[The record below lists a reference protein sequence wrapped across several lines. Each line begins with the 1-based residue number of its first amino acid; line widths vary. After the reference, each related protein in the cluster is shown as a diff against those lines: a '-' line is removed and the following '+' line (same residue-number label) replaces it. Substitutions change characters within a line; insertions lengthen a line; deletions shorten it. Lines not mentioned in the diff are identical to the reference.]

1 MADANDI
8 RNKLNLKRIW
18 DDAYYAGRRQISDAT
33 YDQLKEEIR
42 KVLENNPELKSQFW
56 EEFTATSFSRLE
68 NEFGDI
74 KHDFPM
80 MSLAKSNDINLFFKE
95 VQKWKAA
102 GAKSFIVMWKID
114 GSSSAY
120 RYRKGVLSQVLT
132 RHTGE
137 YGKDLTVTGYQI
149 EKLPKA
155 LVSVASA
162 PASDATEKA
171 WQNYI
176 NRYEVRGEMV
186 IREEDFNR
194 INQEREAKGLEPYQ
208 NARNAAAGVSQT
220 KDAEKI
226 RDLHLSMI
234 AYDVLSQDVNF
245 TTHEEKLIWL
255 DDRNFSTVEYTKV
268 PISVTIEQITEIF
281 AKFEKRRFNLGY
293 EVDGLVAMVNE
304 MDVREKLG
312 IKSNTPEYA
321 FAFKFKDIEIEF
333 EIDDSEFEDGIEWC
347 FGSTGVITPRA
358 HLKENPRS
366 MEILGVSIRHS
377 TLHNVAELKRVG
389 WKKGSKLAIVK
400 RAGLVI
406 PKVVEI
412 PPCENQSEEYPEP
425 PAKCPCC
432 GGKTGFKGEIFQC
445 LNDDCDGKSFNRIL
459 RFIGSMEIDDIGET
473 TLLKIVEDGLVNG
486 LQDLYKLTPEQLI
499 NLERLG
505 ESSANKIVKNIQASR
520 KQPTWRVLAGLMI
533 RGLGTTTSKACAVKW
548 PTLADFIEKVNYD
561 DLCSLDKVGDIV
573 ANNILDG
580 VNREEMRNIISGLIF
595 EGIGMTVETK
605 PIQIQGALTGKTF
618 CLTGSPE
625 LDGQKVKKA
634 IVEKMITDAG
644 GIIASMGKGLT
655 YLVAGPDSIAE
666 GSNKLEKAKKQG
678 TLVITADELKEMIA
692 NGK

>member
-1 MADANDI
+1 MDKQTI
-8 RNKLNLKRIW
+8 RQKLDVKRIW
-18 DDAYYAGRRQISDAT
+18 DDAYYGGRRIISDAT
-33 YDQLKEEIR
+33 YDALKEEIR
-42 KVLENNPELKSQFW
+42 QALEADPALNAEFFA
-56 EEFTATSFSRLE
+56 EFTATSFSRLE
-68 NEFGDI
+68 NTFGDI

-80 MSLAKSNDINLFFKE
+80 MSLAKSNDISLFFKE
-95 VQKWKAA
+95 IQKWKAA
-102 GAKSFIVMWKID
+102 GAKSFILMWKID

-120 RYRKGVLSQVLT
+120 RYRDEVLAQVLT

-149 EKLPKA
+149 ENLPKSIA
-155 LVSVASA
+155 GSFSK
-162 PASDATEKA
+162 DD
-171 WQNYI
+171 
-176 NRYEVRGEMV
+176 RFEVRGEMV

-234 AYDVLSQDVNF
+234 AYDVLSQDVDF
-245 TTHEEKLIWL
+245 LSHEEKLEWL
-255 DDRNFSTVEYTKV
+255 KDQGFDTVEYQLIPTDW
-268 PISVTIEQITEIF
+268 SVNMYEALF
-281 AKFEKRRFNLGY
+281 AQYELRRFTLGY

-304 MDVREKLG
+304 LSVREKLG

-321 FAFKFKDIEIEF
+321 FAFKFKDVEIEF
-333 EIDDSEFEDGIEWC
+333 EIDDSEFEDGVEWC

-377 TLHNVAELKRVG
+377 TLHNIAELKRVG

-412 PPCENQSEEYPEP
+412 PPCDGQSDEYPQP

-432 GGKTGFKGEIFQC
+432 GGETGFKGEIFQC

-473 TLLKIVEDGLVNG
+473 TLLKIVDDGLVKG
-486 LQDLYKLTPEQLI
+486 PQDLYQLTVDQLM

-505 ESSANKIVKNIQASR
+505 ESSATKIVKNIQNSR

-533 RGLGTTTSKACAVKW
+533 RGLGNTTSKACVTKW
-548 PTLADFIEKVNYD
+548 PTLADFLEKVNYD
-561 DLCSLDKVGDIV
+561 DLCSLEKVGDVV
-573 ANNILDG
+573 ATNILAG
-580 VNREEMRNIISGLIF
+580 VNRDEMRNIIAGLIF
-595 EGIGMTVETK
+595 EGVGMTVEVK
-605 PIQIQGALTGKTF
+605 PAEIQGPLTGKSF

-644 GIIASMGKGLT
+644 GTIASMGKGLT

-678 TLVITADELKEMIA
+678 TKVITADQLKEMI
-692 NGK
+692 NG

>member
-1 MADANDI
+1 MNI
-8 RNKLNLKRIW
+8 EQVKQKLALKRIW
-18 DDAYYAGRRQISDAT
+18 DDAYYAGRRLISDAT
-33 YDQLKEEIR
+33 YDVNKSEIEAALKFLISDTNSL
-42 KVLENNPELKSQFW
+42 VGPEYHDTLHEMWK
-56 EEFTATSFSRLE
+56 EFTATSFSKLE
-68 NEFGDI
+68 NLGGDI

-80 MSLAKSNDINLFFKE
+80 MSLAKSNDIALFFKE

-120 RYRKGVLSQVLT
+120 RYRDEVLAQVLT

-149 EKLPKA
+149 ENLPK
-155 LVSVASA
+155 SISC
-162 PASDATEKA
+162 SFERGD
-171 WQNYI
+171 
-176 NRYEVRGEMV
+176 RFEVRGEMV
-186 IREEDFNR
+186 IREEDFAK

-226 RDLHLSMI
+226 RELHLSMI
-234 AYDVLSQDVNF
+234 AYDVLSQDVDF
-245 TTHEEKLIWL
+245 ATHEEKLEWL
-255 DDRNFSTVEYTKV
+255 KDQGFTVVGYTKL
-268 PISVTIEQITEIF
+268 PIDTSLERLTAYFNARDGE
-281 AKFEKRRFNLGY
+281 RFQLGY

-304 MDVREKLG
+304 LDVREKLG

-321 FAFKFKDIEIEF
+321 FAFKFKDVEIEF

-377 TLHNVAELKRVG
+377 TLHNIAEMKRVG

-412 PPCENQSEEYPEP
+412 PPCDGQSDEYPAP

-432 GGKTGFKGEIFQC
+432 GEPTGFKGEIYQC
-445 LNDDCDGKSFNRIL
+445 LNDDCEGKSFNRIL
-459 RFIGSMEIDDIGET
+459 RFIGSMEIDDVGET
-473 TLLKIVEDGLVNG
+473 TLLKIVEDGLVSG
-486 LQDLYKLTPEQLI
+486 PQDLYKLTIDQLM

-505 ESSANKIVKNIQASR
+505 ESSATKIVKNIQASR
-520 KQPTWRVLAGLMI
+520 KQPTWRVMAGLMI
-533 RGLGTTTSKACAVKW
+533 RGLGNTTSKACAKKW
-548 PTLADFIEKVNYD
+548 PTLSEFLEQVNYD
-561 DLCSLDKVGDIV
+561 DLCSLDKVGDVV
-573 ANNILDG
+573 ANNILQGID
-580 VNREEMRNIISGLIF
+580 RDEMRNIMAGLIF
-595 EGIGMTVETK
+595 EGVGQTK
-605 PIQIQGALTGKTF
+605 EEAPVQIQGSLTGMSF

-625 LDGQKVKKA
+625 LEGQKVKKA

-644 GIIASMGKGLT
+644 GTIASMGKGLT

-678 TLVITADELKEMIA
+678 TLVITADELVKLI
-692 NGK
+692 G

>member
-1 MADANDI
+1 MDKQTIRQKLDI
-8 RNKLNLKRIW
+8 KRIW
-18 DDAYYAGRRQISDAT
+18 DDAYYGGRRIISDAT
-33 YDQLKEEIR
+33 YDVLKEEIR
-42 KVLENNPELKSQFW
+42 QALEADPALNAEFSA
-56 EEFTATSFSRLE
+56 EFTATSFSRLE
-68 NEFGDI
+68 NTFGDI

-80 MSLAKSNDINLFFKE
+80 MSLAKSNDINLFFRE

-102 GAKSFIVMWKID
+102 GAKSFILMWKID

-120 RYRKGVLSQVLT
+120 RYRDEVLAQVLT

-149 EKLPKA
+149 ENLPK
-155 LVSVASA
+155 SITGSF
-162 PASDATEKA
+162 SKDD
-171 WQNYI
+171 
-176 NRYEVRGEMV
+176 RFEVRGEMV

-234 AYDVLSQDVNF
+234 AYDVLSQDVDF
-245 TTHEEKLIWL
+245 LSHEEKLEWL
-255 DDRNFSTVEYTKV
+255 KDQGFDTVEYQLIPTDW
-268 PISVTIEQITEIF
+268 SVNMYEALF
-281 AKFEKRRFNLGY
+281 AQYELRRFTLGY

-304 MDVREKLG
+304 LSVREKLG

-321 FAFKFKDIEIEF
+321 FAFKFKDVEIEF
-333 EIDDSEFEDGIEWC
+333 EIDDSEFEDGVEWC

-377 TLHNVAELKRVG
+377 TLHNIAELKRVG

-412 PPCENQSEEYPEP
+412 PPCDSQSDEYPQP

-432 GGKTGFKGEIFQC
+432 GGETGFKGEIFQC

-473 TLLKIVEDGLVNG
+473 TLLKIVDDGLVKG
-486 LQDLYKLTPEQLI
+486 PQDLYQLTVDQLM

-505 ESSANKIVKNIQASR
+505 ESSATKIVKNIQNSR

-533 RGLGTTTSKACAVKW
+533 RGLGNTTSKACATKW
-548 PTLADFIEKVNYD
+548 PTLADFLEKVNYD
-561 DLCSLDKVGDIV
+561 DLCSLEKVGDVV
-573 ANNILDG
+573 ATNILAG
-580 VNREEMRNIISGLIF
+580 VNRDEMRNIIAGLIF
-595 EGIGMTVETK
+595 EGVGMTVEAK
-605 PIQIQGALTGKTF
+605 PAEIQGPLTGKSF

-644 GIIASMGKGLT
+644 GTIASMGKGLT

-678 TLVITADELKEMIA
+678 TEVITADQLKEMI
-692 NGK
+692 NG

>member
-1 MADANDI
+1 MDAKTV
-8 RNKLNLKRIW
+8 RQKLDLKRIW
-18 DDAYYAGRRQISDAT
+18 DDAYYAGRRNISDAT
-33 YDQLKEEIR
+33 YDQLKDEIR
-42 KVLENNPELKSQFW
+42 EALEADLNLKSEFW
-56 EEFTATSFSRLE
+56 AEFTATSFSRLE
-68 NEFGDI
+68 NTFGDI

-102 GAKSFIVMWKID
+102 GAKSFILMWKID

-120 RYRKGVLSQVLT
+120 RYRDAVLAQVLT

-149 EKLPKA
+149 ENLPKNLNRLDKDLTA
-155 LVSVASA
+155 IVDS
-162 PASDATEKA
+162 
-171 WQNYI
+171 
-176 NRYEVRGEMV
+176 NRYEVRGEMI

-234 AYDVLSQDVNF
+234 AYDVLSQDVDF
-245 TTHEEKLIWL
+245 ATHEEKLEWL
-255 DDRNFSTVEYTKV
+255 KDQGFDVVGYTKL
-268 PISVTIEQITEIF
+268 PIDTSLERLTAYFNARDGE
-281 AKFEKRRFNLGY
+281 RFQLGY

-321 FAFKFKDIEIEF
+321 FAFKFKDVEIEF
-333 EIDDSEFEDGIEWC
+333 EIDDSEYEDGIEWC

-358 HLKENPRS
+358 HFKENPRS

-377 TLHNVAELKRVG
+377 TLHNIAELKRIG

-406 PKVVEI
+406 PKVVEV
-412 PPCENQSEEYPEP
+412 PPCEGQSAEYPQP

-432 GGKTGFKGEIFQC
+432 GGETGFKGEIFQC

-473 TLLKIVEDGLVNG
+473 TLLKIVDDGLVKG
-486 LQDLYKLTPEQLI
+486 PADLYKLTVDQLM

-505 ESSANKIVKNIQASR
+505 ESSATKIVNNIQASR
-520 KQPTWRVLAGLMI
+520 KQPLWRVLAGLMI
-533 RGLGTTTSKACAVKW
+533 RGLGNTTSKQIAEVY
-548 PTLADFIEKVNYD
+548 PTILEFSIKATPD
-561 DLCSLDKVGDIV
+561 DLKKLDKVGDIV
-573 ANNILDG
+573 ADNICRG
-580 VNREEMRNIISGLIF
+580 KNRGPMQDIINALVD
-595 EGIGMTVETK
+595 EGIGMTVAEK
-605 PIQIQGALTGKTF
+605 PVQIQGPLTGMSF

-625 LDGQKVKKA
+625 IDGQKVKKA
-634 IVEKMITDAG
+634 IVEQMIIDSG
-644 GIIASMGKGLT
+644 GSIASMGKGLT
-655 YLVAGPDSIAE
+655 YLIAGPDSIAE

-678 TLVITADELKEMIA
+678 TKVITADELKNLLMKEI
-692 NGK
+692 

>member
-1 MADANDI
+1 MDAKTV
-8 RNKLNLKRIW
+8 RQKLDLKRIW
-18 DDAYYAGRRQISDAT
+18 DDAYYAGRRLISDAT
-33 YDQLKEEIR
+33 YDLLKDEIR
-42 KVLENNPELKSQFW
+42 EALEADANLKAEFGA
-56 EEFTATSFSRLE
+56 EFTATSFSRLE
-68 NEFGDI
+68 NTFGDI

-120 RYRKGVLSQVLT
+120 RYHDEVLAQVLT

-149 EKLPKA
+149 ENLPKSIA
-155 LVSVASA
+155 CSFSKG
-162 PASDATEKA
+162 D
-171 WQNYI
+171 
-176 NRYEVRGEMV
+176 RFEVRGEMV

-234 AYDVLSQDVNF
+234 AYDVLSQDVDF
-245 TTHEEKLIWL
+245 ATHEEKLEWL
-255 DDRNFSTVEYTKV
+255 KDQGFDVVGYTKL
-268 PISVTIEQITEIF
+268 PIDTSLEQLTAYFNARDGE
-281 AKFEKRRFNLGY
+281 RFQLGY

-304 MDVREKLG
+304 LDVREKLG

-321 FAFKFKDIEIEF
+321 FAFKFKDVEIEF
-333 EIDDSEFEDGIEWC
+333 EIDDSEYEDGIEWC

-358 HLKENPRS
+358 HFKENPRS

-377 TLHNVAELKRVG
+377 TLHNIAELKRIG

-406 PKVVEI
+406 PKVVEV
-412 PPCENQSEEYPEP
+412 PPCDGQSNDYPQP

-432 GGKTGFKGEIFQC
+432 GGETGFKGEIFQC

-473 TLLKIVEDGLVNG
+473 TLLKIVDDGLVKG
-486 LQDLYKLTPEQLI
+486 PQDLYQLTVDQLM

-505 ESSANKIVKNIQASR
+505 ESSATKIVNNIQASR
-520 KQPTWRVLAGLMI
+520 TQPLWRVLAGLMI
-533 RGLGTTTSKACAVKW
+533 RGLGNTTSKACVTKW
-548 PTLADFIEKVNYD
+548 PTLADFLEKVNYD
-561 DLCSLDKVGDIV
+561 DLCALEKVGDVV
-573 ANNILDG
+573 ATNILAG
-580 VNREEMRNIISGLIF
+580 VNRDEMRNIIAGLIF
-595 EGIGMTVETK
+595 EGIGMTAEVK
-605 PIQIQGALTGKTF
+605 PAQIQGPLTGMSF

-644 GIIASMGKGLT
+644 GTIASMGKGLT

-678 TLVITADELKEMIA
+678 TKVITADELKELI
-692 NGK
+692 K

>member
-1 MADANDI
+1 MDAKTV
-8 RNKLNLKRIW
+8 RQKLDLKRIW
-18 DDAYYAGRRQISDAT
+18 DDAYYGGRRIISDAT
-33 YDQLKEEIR
+33 YDQLKDEIR
-42 KVLENNPELKSQFW
+42 EALEANPNLKSEFW
-56 EEFTATSFSRLE
+56 AEFTATSFSRLE
-68 NEFGDI
+68 NTFGDI

-102 GAKSFIVMWKID
+102 GAKSFILMWKID

-120 RYRKGVLSQVLT
+120 RYRDAVLAQVLT

-149 EKLPKA
+149 ENLPKS
-155 LVSVASA
+155 LYRLTVGGN
-162 PASDATEKA
+162 PIFDGH
-171 WQNYI
+171 
-176 NRYEVRGEMV
+176 RYEVRGEMV

-234 AYDVLSQDVNF
+234 AYDVLSQDVEF
-245 TTHEEKLIWL
+245 TTHDEKLEWL
-255 DDRNFSTVEYTKV
+255 KDRGFDVVEYSIV
-268 PISVTIEQITEIF
+268 PTNISVEQLQSKIDGLE
-281 AKFEKRRFNLGY
+281 ANRFDLGY

-304 MDVREKLG
+304 MDVREQLG

-333 EIDDSEFEDGIEWC
+333 EIDDSVYEDGIEWC

-358 HLKENPRS
+358 HFKENPRS

-377 TLHNVAELKRVG
+377 TLHNVAELKRIG

-412 PPCENQSEEYPEP
+412 PPCSGQSNEYPQP

-432 GGKTGFKGEIFQC
+432 GGETGFKGEIFQC

-473 TLLKIVEDGLVNG
+473 TLLKIVEDGLVKG
-486 LQDLYKLTPEQLI
+486 PQDLYRLTADQLI

-520 KQPTWRVLAGLMI
+520 TQPLWRVLAGLMV
-533 RGLGTTTSKACAVKW
+533 RGLGNTTSKACAAKW
-548 PTLADFIEKVNYD
+548 PTLFKFFNNVSYEE
-561 DLCSLDKVGDIV
+561 LCAIDKVGDIV
-573 ANNILDG
+573 ATNILNG
-580 VNREEMRNIISGLIF
+580 INRKEMKDIINALIT
-595 EGIGMTVETK
+595 EGIGMKEEEV
-605 PIQIQGALTGKTF
+605 PSQIQGPLTGLSF

-634 IVEKMITDAG
+634 IVEKMIIDAG
-644 GIIASMGKGLT
+644 GTIASMGKGLT

-678 TLVITADELKEMIA
+678 TKVITADELKNLLMKEI
-692 NGK
+692 

>member
-1 MADANDI
+1 MDKQTI
-8 RNKLNLKRIW
+8 RQKLDVKRIW
-18 DDAYYAGRRQISDAT
+18 DDAYYGGRRIISDAT
-33 YDQLKEEIR
+33 YDALKEEIR
-42 KVLENNPELKSQFW
+42 QALEADPALNAEFFA
-56 EEFTATSFSRLE
+56 EFTATSFSRLE
-68 NEFGDI
+68 NTFGDI

-80 MSLAKSNDINLFFKE
+80 MSLAKSNDISLFFKE

-102 GAKSFIVMWKID
+102 GAKSFILMWKID

-120 RYRKGVLSQVLT
+120 RYRDEVLAQVLT

-149 EKLPKA
+149 ENLPKSIA
-155 LVSVASA
+155 GSFSK
-162 PASDATEKA
+162 DD
-171 WQNYI
+171 
-176 NRYEVRGEMV
+176 RFEVRGEMV

-234 AYDVLSQDVNF
+234 AYDVLSQDVDF
-245 TTHEEKLIWL
+245 LSHEEKLEWL
-255 DDRNFSTVEYTKV
+255 KDQGFDTVEYQLIPTDW
-268 PISVTIEQITEIF
+268 SVNMYETLF
-281 AKFEKRRFNLGY
+281 AQYELRRFTLGY

-304 MDVREKLG
+304 LSVREKLG

-321 FAFKFKDIEIEF
+321 FAFKFKDVEIEF
-333 EIDDSEFEDGIEWC
+333 EIDDSEFEDGVEWC

-377 TLHNVAELKRVG
+377 TLHNIAELKRVG

-412 PPCENQSEEYPEP
+412 PPCDGQSDEYPQP

-432 GGKTGFKGEIFQC
+432 GGETGFKGEIFQC

-473 TLLKIVEDGLVNG
+473 TLLKIVDDGLVKG
-486 LQDLYKLTPEQLI
+486 PQDLYQLTVDQLM

-505 ESSANKIVKNIQASR
+505 ESSATKIVKNIQNSR

-533 RGLGTTTSKACAVKW
+533 RGLGNTTSKACVTKW
-548 PTLADFIEKVNYD
+548 PTLADFLEKVNYD
-561 DLCSLDKVGDIV
+561 DLCSLEKVGDVV
-573 ANNILDG
+573 ATNILAG
-580 VNREEMRNIISGLIF
+580 VNRDEMRNIIAGLIF
-595 EGIGMTVETK
+595 EGVGMTVEVK
-605 PIQIQGALTGKTF
+605 PAEIQGPLTGKSF

-644 GIIASMGKGLT
+644 GTIASMGKGLT

-678 TLVITADELKEMIA
+678 TKVITADQLKEMI
-692 NGK
+692 NG

>member
-1 MADANDI
+1 MNDEQV
-8 RNKLNLKRIW
+8 RQKLDLKRIW
-18 DDAYYAGRRQISDAT
+18 DDAYYAGRRLISDAT
-33 YDQLKEEIR
+33 YDQLKDEIR
-42 KVLENNPELKSQFW
+42 AALNADPKLKAEF
-56 EEFTATSFSRLE
+56 EKEFTATSFSRLE
-68 NEFGDI
+68 NTFGDI

-80 MSLAKSNDINLFFKE
+80 MSLAKSNDINLFYKE

-102 GAKSFIVMWKID
+102 GAKSFILMWKID

-120 RYRKGVLSQVLT
+120 RYREGVLSQVLT

-149 EKLPKA
+149 ENLPK
-155 LVSVASA
+155 SIS
-162 PASDATEKA
+162 
-171 WQNYI
+171 I
-176 NRYEVRGEMV
+176 NDRYEVRGEMV
-186 IREEDFNR
+186 IREEDFKR
-194 INQEREAKGLEPYQ
+194 INEEREAKGLEPYQ

-234 AYDVLSQDVNF
+234 AYDVLSQDVEFN
-245 TTHEEKLIWL
+245 THLEKLEWL
-255 DDRNFSTVEYTKV
+255 KTHNFDTVQYCLV
-268 PISVTIEQITEIF
+268 PTNVTTSQLAVIF
-281 AKFEKRRFNLGY
+281 DEHERERFSLGY

-304 MDVREKLG
+304 YDVREKLG

-321 FAFKFKDIEIEF
+321 FAFKFKDVEIEF
-333 EIDDSEFEDGIEWC
+333 EIDDDVYEDGIEWC

-358 HLKENPRS
+358 HFRENPRS

-377 TLHNVAELKRVG
+377 TLHNIAELKRIG

-412 PPCENQSEEYPEP
+412 PPCDSQSEKFPQP

-432 GGKTGFKGEIFQC
+432 GGETGFKGEIFQC
-445 LNDDCDGKSFNRIL
+445 LDDDCEGKSFNRIL
-459 RFIGSMEIDDIGET
+459 RFIQMMEIDDIGET
-473 TLLKIVEDGLVNG
+473 TLLKIVEDGLVKG
-486 LQDLYKLTPEQLI
+486 PADLYKLTVDQLM

-505 ESSANKIVKNIQASR
+505 ESSATKIVSNIQNSR
-520 KQPTWRVLAGLMI
+520 KQPLWRVLAGLMI
-533 RGLGTTTSKACAVKW
+533 RGLGRTTSKQVAEQW
-548 PTLADFIEKVNYD
+548 PTLLEFSEKANPEQ
-561 DLCSLDKVGDIV
+561 LKKLDKVGDIV
-573 ANNILDG
+573 ANNIYNGQSRGPMQD
-580 VNREEMRNIISGLIF
+580 IINALIK
-595 EGIGMTVETK
+595 EGIGMTVEVK
-605 PIQIQGALTGKTF
+605 PAQIQGSLTGMSF

-644 GIIASMGKGLT
+644 GTIASIGKGLT

-678 TLVITADELKEMIA
+678 TKVITADELKQMI
-692 NGK
+692 G

>member
-1 MADANDI
+1 MDAKTV
-8 RNKLNLKRIW
+8 RQKLDLKRIW
-18 DDAYYAGRRQISDAT
+18 DDAYYAGRRLISDAT
-33 YDQLKEEIR
+33 YDQLKD
-42 KVLENNPELKSQFW
+42 ELRQAFESDWDEANADLKK
-56 EEFTATSFSRLE
+56 ELYAEFTATSFSRLE
-68 NEFGDI
+68 NTFGDI

-95 VQKWKAA
+95 VQKWKAV
-102 GAKSFIVMWKID
+102 GAKSFILMWKID

-120 RYRKGVLSQVLT
+120 RYRDGVLSQVLT

-149 EKLPKA
+149 ENLPKS
-155 LVSVASA
+155 LHRSGIDK
-162 PASDATEKA
+162 PAIIDH
-171 WQNYI
+171 
-176 NRYEVRGEMV
+176 RYEVRGEMV

-194 INQEREAKGLEPYQ
+194 INQEREAKGLDPYQ

-234 AYDVLSQDVNF
+234 AYDVLSQDVDF
-245 TTHEEKLIWL
+245 ATHQEKLEWL
-255 DDRNFSTVEYTKV
+255 TDQGFDTVEYQRIPTN
-268 PISVTIEQITEIF
+268 ITIDQLSTVFSEH
-281 AKFEKRRFNLGY
+281 EKLRFSLGY

-321 FAFKFKDIEIEF
+321 FAFKFKDVEIEF
-333 EIDDSEFEDGIEWC
+333 EIDDSEYEDGIEWC

-358 HLKENPRS
+358 HFKENPRS

-377 TLHNVAELKRVG
+377 TLHNIAELKRIG
-389 WKKGSKLAIVK
+389 WKKSSKLAIVK

-406 PKVVEI
+406 PKVVEV
-412 PPCENQSEEYPEP
+412 PPCEGQSNEYPQP

-432 GGKTGFKGEIFQC
+432 DGETGFKGEIFQC

-473 TLLKIVEDGLVNG
+473 TLLKIVDDGLVKG
-486 LQDLYKLTPEQLI
+486 PADLYKLTIDQLM

-505 ESSANKIVKNIQASR
+505 ESSATKIVNNIQASR
-520 KQPTWRVLAGLMI
+520 KQPLWRVLAGLMI
-533 RGLGTTTSKACAVKW
+533 RGLGNTTSKQIAEVY
-548 PTLADFIEKVNYD
+548 PTLLEFSVKATPD
-561 DLCSLDKVGDIV
+561 DLKKLDKVGDIV
-573 ANNILDG
+573 ADNICRG
-580 VNREEMRNIISGLIF
+580 KNRGPMQDIINALID
-595 EGIGMTVETK
+595 EGIGMTVEVK
-605 PIQIQGALTGKTF
+605 PAQIQGPLTGMSF

-625 LDGQKVKKA
+625 LDGQKAKKA

-644 GIIASMGKGLT
+644 GTIASMSKGLT

-678 TLVITADELKEMIA
+678 TKVITADELKDMI
-692 NGK
+692 K

>member
-1 MADANDI
+1 MDKQTI
-8 RNKLNLKRIW
+8 RQKLDVKRIW
-18 DDAYYAGRRQISDAT
+18 DDAYYSGRRIISDAT
-33 YDQLKEEIR
+33 YDALKEEIR
-42 KVLENNPELKSQFW
+42 LALEADPMLNAEFSA
-56 EEFTATSFSRLE
+56 EFTATSFSRLE
-68 NEFGDI
+68 NTFGDI

-102 GAKSFIVMWKID
+102 GAKAFILMWKID

-120 RYRKGVLSQVLT
+120 RYRDEVLAQVLT

-149 EKLPKA
+149 ENLPKSIA
-155 LVSVASA
+155 GSFSK
-162 PASDATEKA
+162 DD
-171 WQNYI
+171 
-176 NRYEVRGEMV
+176 RFEVRGEMV

-234 AYDVLSQDVNF
+234 AYDVLSQDVDF
-245 TTHEEKLIWL
+245 ATHEEKLEWL
-255 DDRNFSTVEYTKV
+255 KDQGFDTVEYSKIDID
-268 PISVTIEQITEIF
+268 ISMEALAANF
-281 AKFEKRRFNLGY
+281 ACLEKTRFDRGY

-321 FAFKFKDIEIEF
+321 FAFKFKDVEIEF
-333 EIDDSEFEDGIEWC
+333 EIDDSEYEDGIEWC

-358 HLKENPRS
+358 HFKENPRS

-377 TLHNVAELKRVG
+377 TLHNIAELKRVG

-412 PPCENQSEEYPEP
+412 PPCDTQTDEYPQP

-432 GGKTGFKGEIFQC
+432 GGVTGFKGEIFQC

-473 TLLKIVEDGLVNG
+473 TLLKIVDDGLVKG
-486 LQDLYKLTPEQLI
+486 PADLYKLTVDQLM

-505 ESSANKIVKNIQASR
+505 ESSATKIVNNIQASR
-520 KQPTWRVLAGLMI
+520 KQPLWRVLAGLMI
-533 RGLGTTTSKACAVKW
+533 RGLGNTTSKQIAEVY
-548 PTLADFIEKVNYD
+548 PTLLEFSIKATTD
-561 DLCSLDKVGDIV
+561 DLKKLDKVGDIV
-573 ANNILDG
+573 ADNICRG
-580 VNREEMRNIISGLIF
+580 KNRGPMQDIINALID
-595 EGIGMTVETK
+595 EGIGMTVTEK
-605 PIQIQGALTGKTF
+605 PAQIQGPLTGKSF

-644 GIIASMGKGLT
+644 GTIASMGKGLT

-678 TLVITADELKEMIA
+678 TEVITADQLKELI
-692 NGK
+692 NG

>member
-1 MADANDI
+1 MDAKTV
-8 RNKLNLKRIW
+8 RQKLDLKRIW
-18 DDAYYAGRRQISDAT
+18 DDAYYAGRRLISDAT
-33 YDQLKEEIR
+33 YDQLKD
-42 KVLENNPELKSQFW
+42 ELREAFESDWDEANADLKK
-56 EEFTATSFSRLE
+56 ELYAEFTATSFSRLE
-68 NEFGDI
+68 NTFGDI

-120 RYRKGVLSQVLT
+120 RYRDEVLAQVLT

-149 EKLPKA
+149 DNLPKTIA
-155 LVSVASA
+155 GSFSK
-162 PASDATEKA
+162 DD
-171 WQNYI
+171 
-176 NRYEVRGEMV
+176 RFEVRGEMV

-234 AYDVLSQDVNF
+234 AYDVLSQDVDF
-245 TTHEEKLIWL
+245 ATHEEKLIWL
-255 DDRNFSTVEYTKV
+255 EDQGFTTVEYTQV
-268 PISVTIEQITEIF
+268 PTSSSIDQIIELF
-281 AKFEKRRFNLGY
+281 AEFEKRRFELGY

-321 FAFKFKDIEIEF
+321 FAFKFKDVEIEF
-333 EIDDSEFEDGIEWC
+333 QIDDSEYEDGIEWC

-358 HLKENPRS
+358 HFKENPRS

-377 TLHNVAELKRVG
+377 TLHNIAELKRIG

-406 PKVVEI
+406 PKVVEV
-412 PPCENQSEEYPEP
+412 PPCDGQSNEYPQP

-432 GGKTGFKGEIFQC
+432 GGETGFKGEIFQC

-473 TLLKIVEDGLVNG
+473 TLLKIVDDGLVKG
-486 LQDLYKLTPEQLI
+486 PQDLYQLTVDQLM

-505 ESSANKIVKNIQASR
+505 ESSATKIVKNIQASR
-520 KQPTWRVLAGLMI
+520 TQPLWRVLAGLMI
-533 RGLGTTTSKACAVKW
+533 RGLGNTTSKACSKKW
-548 PTLADFIEKVNYD
+548 KTLSEFLEKVNYD
-561 DLCSLDKVGDIV
+561 DLCSLEKVGDVV
-573 ANNILDG
+573 ASNIIAGL
-580 VNREEMRNIISGLIF
+580 NRDEMRNIIAGLIF
-595 EGIGMTVETK
+595 EGVGEVKEEE
-605 PIQIQGALTGKTF
+605 PVQIQGPLTGMSF

-644 GIIASMGKGLT
+644 GTIASMGKGLT

-678 TLVITADELKEMIA
+678 TKVISADELKEMI
-692 NGK
+692 K

>member
-1 MADANDI
+1 MNIEQVKQKMA
-8 RNKLNLKRIW
+8 LKRIW
-18 DDAYYAGRRQISDAT
+18 DDAYYAGRRLISDAT
-33 YDQLKEEIR
+33 YDVNKSEIEAALKFLISDTSSLVGSEYHDTLHEMW
-42 KVLENNPELKSQFW
+42 K
-56 EEFTATSFSRLE
+56 EFTATSFSKLE
-68 NEFGDI
+68 NLGGDI

-80 MSLAKSNDINLFFKE
+80 MSLAKSNDIALFFKE

-120 RYRKGVLSQVLT
+120 RYRDEVLAQVLT

-149 EKLPKA
+149 ENLPK
-155 LVSVASA
+155 SISC
-162 PASDATEKA
+162 SFERGD
-171 WQNYI
+171 
-176 NRYEVRGEMV
+176 RFEVRGEMV
-186 IREEDFNR
+186 IREEDFAK

-226 RDLHLSMI
+226 RELHLSMI
-234 AYDVLSQDVNF
+234 AYDVLSQDVDF
-245 TTHEEKLIWL
+245 ATHEEKLEWL
-255 DDRNFSTVEYTKV
+255 KDQGFTVVGYTKL
-268 PISVTIEQITEIF
+268 PIDTSLERLTAYFNARDGE
-281 AKFEKRRFNLGY
+281 RFQLGY

-304 MDVREKLG
+304 LDVREKLG

-321 FAFKFKDIEIEF
+321 FAFKFKDVEIEF

-377 TLHNVAELKRVG
+377 TLHNIAEMKRVG

-412 PPCENQSEEYPEP
+412 PPCEGQSDEYPAP

-432 GGKTGFKGEIFQC
+432 GEPTGFKGEIYQC
-445 LNDDCDGKSFNRIL
+445 LNDDCEGKSFNRIL

-473 TLLKIVEDGLVNG
+473 TLLKIVEDGLVSG
-486 LQDLYKLTPEQLI
+486 PQDLYKLTIDQLM

-505 ESSANKIVKNIQASR
+505 ESSATKIVKNIQASR
-520 KQPTWRVLAGLMI
+520 KQPTWRVMAGLMI
-533 RGLGTTTSKACAVKW
+533 RGLGNTTSKACAKKW
-548 PTLADFIEKVNYD
+548 PTLSEFLEQVNYD
-561 DLCSLDKVGDIV
+561 DLCSLDKVGDVV
-573 ANNILDG
+573 ANNILQGID
-580 VNREEMRNIISGLIF
+580 RDEMRNIMAGLIF
-595 EGIGMTVETK
+595 EGVGQTK
-605 PIQIQGALTGKTF
+605 EEAPVQIQGSLTGMSF

-625 LDGQKVKKA
+625 LEGQKVKKA

-644 GIIASMGKGLT
+644 GTIASMGKGLT

-678 TLVITADELKEMIA
+678 TLVITADELVKLI
-692 NGK
+692 G

>member
-1 MADANDI
+1 MDKQTI
-8 RNKLNLKRIW
+8 RQKLDVKRIW
-18 DDAYYAGRRQISDAT
+18 DDAYYGGRRIISDAT
-33 YDQLKEEIR
+33 YDALKEEIR
-42 KVLENNPELKSQFW
+42 QALEADPALNAEFFA
-56 EEFTATSFSRLE
+56 EFTATSFSRLE
-68 NEFGDI
+68 NTFGDI

-80 MSLAKSNDINLFFKE
+80 MSLAKSNDISLFFKE

-102 GAKSFIVMWKID
+102 GAKSFILMWKID

-120 RYRKGVLSQVLT
+120 RYRDEVLAQVLT

-149 EKLPKA
+149 ENLPKSIA
-155 LVSVASA
+155 GSFSK
-162 PASDATEKA
+162 DD
-171 WQNYI
+171 
-176 NRYEVRGEMV
+176 RFEVRGEMV

-234 AYDVLSQDVNF
+234 AYDVLSQDVDF
-245 TTHEEKLIWL
+245 LSHEEKLEWL
-255 DDRNFSTVEYTKV
+255 KDQGFDTVEYQLIPTDW
-268 PISVTIEQITEIF
+268 SVNMYETLF
-281 AKFEKRRFNLGY
+281 AQYELRRFTLGY

-304 MDVREKLG
+304 LSVREKLG

-321 FAFKFKDIEIEF
+321 FAFKFKDVEIEF
-333 EIDDSEFEDGIEWC
+333 EIDDSEFEDGVEWC

-377 TLHNVAELKRVG
+377 TLHNIAELKRVG

-412 PPCENQSEEYPEP
+412 PPCDGQSDEYPQP

-432 GGKTGFKGEIFQC
+432 GGETGFKGEIFQC

-473 TLLKIVEDGLVNG
+473 TLLKIVDDGLVKG
-486 LQDLYKLTPEQLI
+486 PQDLYQLTVDQLM

-505 ESSANKIVKNIQASR
+505 ESSATKIVKNIQNSR

-533 RGLGTTTSKACAVKW
+533 RGLGNTTSKACVTKW
-548 PTLADFIEKVNYD
+548 PTLADFLEKVNYD
-561 DLCSLDKVGDIV
+561 DLCSLEKVGDVV
-573 ANNILDG
+573 ATNILAG
-580 VNREEMRNIISGLIF
+580 VNRDEMRNIIAGLIF
-595 EGIGMTVETK
+595 EGVGMTVEVK
-605 PIQIQGALTGKTF
+605 PAEIQGPLTGKSF

-644 GIIASMGKGLT
+644 GTIASMGKGLT

-678 TLVITADELKEMIA
+678 TEVITADQLKEMINA
-692 NGK
+692 

>member
-1 MADANDI
+1 MDKQTI
-8 RNKLNLKRIW
+8 RQKLDVKRIW
-18 DDAYYAGRRQISDAT
+18 DDAYYGGRRIISDAT
-33 YDQLKEEIR
+33 YDALKEEIR
-42 KVLENNPELKSQFW
+42 LALEADPALNAEFSA
-56 EEFTATSFSRLE
+56 EFTATSFSRLE
-68 NEFGDI
+68 NTFGDI

-102 GAKSFIVMWKID
+102 GAKAFILMWKID

-120 RYRKGVLSQVLT
+120 RYRDEVLAQVLT

-149 EKLPKA
+149 ENLPKSIA
-155 LVSVASA
+155 GSFSK
-162 PASDATEKA
+162 DD
-171 WQNYI
+171 
-176 NRYEVRGEMV
+176 RFEVRGEMV

-234 AYDVLSQDVNF
+234 AYDVLSQDVDF
-245 TTHEEKLIWL
+245 LSHEEKLEWL
-255 DDRNFSTVEYTKV
+255 KDQGFDTVEYQLIPTDW
-268 PISVTIEQITEIF
+268 SITMYEALF
-281 AKFEKRRFNLGY
+281 AQYELRRFSLGY

-304 MDVREKLG
+304 LGVREKLG

-321 FAFKFKDIEIEF
+321 FAFKFKDVEIEF
-333 EIDDSEFEDGIEWC
+333 EIDDSEFEDGVEWC

-377 TLHNVAELKRVG
+377 TLHNIAELKRVG

-412 PPCENQSEEYPEP
+412 PPCDGQSDEYPQP

-432 GGKTGFKGEIFQC
+432 GGETGFKGEIFQC

-473 TLLKIVEDGLVNG
+473 TLLKIVDDGLVKG
-486 LQDLYKLTPEQLI
+486 PADLYKLTVDQLM

-505 ESSANKIVKNIQASR
+505 ESSATKIVNNIQASR
-520 KQPTWRVLAGLMI
+520 KQPLWRVLAGLMI
-533 RGLGTTTSKACAVKW
+533 RGLGNTTSKQIAEVY
-548 PTLADFIEKVNYD
+548 PTLLEFSIKAMPD
-561 DLCSLDKVGDIV
+561 DLKKLDKVGDIV
-573 ANNILDG
+573 ADNICRG
-580 VNREEMRNIISGLIF
+580 KNRGPMQDIINALVD
-595 EGIGMTVETK
+595 EGIGMTIVAK
-605 PIQIQGALTGKTF
+605 PVQIQGPLTGKSF

-644 GIIASMGKGLT
+644 GTIASMGKGLT

-678 TLVITADELKEMIA
+678 TEVITADQLKEMI
-692 NGK
+692 NG